1 MVGDERHGEPVGRMS
16 GANPVA
22 AAEADVRALVHE
34 RRIALDDD
42 AALQDAVEEVLV
54 EHEQRFLA
62 GRGAALSEED
72 VRTLRHRV
80 TGYGRLT
87 PLLEDDGVEEIWIN
101 RPDRVFV
108 ARGGTPELTTIVMT
122 AEEVA
127 HVVERMLARAGR
139 RLDRAQPFVDA
150 RLPDGSRLHVA
161 APPITDHWSVN
172 IRKFTGLRAHTLD
185 ELVSLGSLP
194 RAAARFLAAAVVS
207 GTNVVVAGAVGAGKT
222 TLLSSLA
229 ACIPAD
235 ARIVTCEE
243 VFELQIARPDV
254 VAMQCRQVNLEG
266 AGAVTLRD
274 LVRESLRMRP
284 DRIIVGEVR
293 GPETLD
299 MLLALNSGAVGMTS
313 VHANS
318 AREAIRKLTTLPL
331 LAGENLDRRFVAS
344 TVASCVDLVVF
355 CERGADGR
363 RITEIVSVGEP
374 MATDAP
380 TLGAIFERRS
390 GDLVWTGE
398 RPPTERYVRA
408 GIDLGAVLR

>member
-1 MVGDERHGEPVGRMS
+1 MS
-16 GANPVA
+16 GSHLLA
-22 AAEADVRALVHE
+22 AAESEVRALVHE

-42 AALQDAVEEVLV
+42 AGLQAAVEEVLAAYD
-54 EHEQRFLA
+54 ERFLA
-62 GRGAALSEED
+62 GRGDALGAD
-72 VRTLRHRV
+72 DARVLRHRI

-87 PLLEDDGVEEIWIN
+87 PLLEDDGIEEIWIN
-101 RPDRVFV
+101 RPDRVFI
-108 ARGGTPELTTIVMT
+108 ARAGDAELTTVVMT

-139 RLDRAQPFVDA
+139 RLDRSQPFVDA

-172 IRKFTGLRAHTLD
+172 IRKFTGLGAHTLD
-185 ELVSLGSLP
+185 ELVTLGSLT
-194 RAAARFLAAAVVS
+194 RVAARFLAAAVVA
-207 GTNVVVAGAVGAGKT
+207 GANIVVAGAVGAGKT

-229 ACIPAD
+229 AAIPAAD
-235 ARIVTCEE
+235 RIVTCEE

-344 TVASCVDLVVF
+344 AVASCVDLVVF
-355 CERGADGR
+355 CERGRTGR
-363 RITEIVSVGEP
+363 RITEIVAVGEQI
-374 MATDAP
+374 AAEAP
-380 TLGAIFERRS
+380 TLGPIFEHRG

-398 RPPTERYVRA
+398 RPPAERYVRA
-408 GIDLGAVLR
+408 GIDLGSVLR

>member
-1 MVGDERHGEPVGRMS
+1 
-16 GANPVA
+16 
-22 AAEADVRALVHE
+22 VRALVHE

-42 AALQDAVEEVLV
+42 AGLQAAVDEVLAAHDDRFMAGRAAPLTGEEV
-54 EHEQRFLA
+54 RA
-62 GRGAALSEED
+62 
-72 VRTLRHRV
+72 LRHRI
-80 TGYGRLT
+80 TGYGPLT
-87 PLLEDDGVEEIWIN
+87 PLLEDDGIEEIWIN

-108 ARGGTPELTTIVMT
+108 ARGGVAELTTIVMT
-122 AEEVA
+122 APEVA

-185 ELVSLGSLP
+185 ELVTLGSLSVP
-194 RAAARFLAAAVVS
+194 AARFLAAAVIA
-207 GTNVVVAGAVGAGKT
+207 GANIVVAGAVGAGKT

-229 ACIPAD
+229 ACIPAAD
-235 ARIVTCEE
+235 RIVTCEE
-243 VFELQIARPDV
+243 VFELRIARPDV

-344 TVASCVDLVVF
+344 TVASCVELVVF
-355 CERGADGR
+355 CERRADGR
-363 RITEIVSVGEP
+363 RISEIVSVGDQIG
-374 MATDAP
+374 ADAP
-380 TLGAIFERRS
+380 TLGPIFERR
-390 GDLVWTGE
+390 GGALVWTGE
-398 RPPTERYVRA
+398 RPSAERYERA